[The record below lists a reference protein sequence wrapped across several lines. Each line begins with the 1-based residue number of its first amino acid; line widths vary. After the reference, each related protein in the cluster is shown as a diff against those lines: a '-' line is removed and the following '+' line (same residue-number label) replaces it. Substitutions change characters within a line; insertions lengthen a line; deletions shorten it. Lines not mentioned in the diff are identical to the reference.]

1 MNQQIKYRNRYNS
14 PKGITIVALVVTIVI
29 MLILVGVTVTIAI
42 NGGLIGTAKDSKEE
56 TRYTQVLAEKEMWES
71 EKRSTD
77 RFGIQVE
84 TLEEFVNRLKDNK
97 LLTEKEAEQAKQNL
111 KVTIAKK
118 IIYLSKDKVLADS
131 GLWEATIDKKTQQA
145 ILTKYKGT
153 GELLKDVV
161 VPNAI
166 EKDGIE
172 YEVIQ
177 IGNGD
182 KVAEFEGEITI
193 SEGITTAGQNAFYFC
208 RGITKVNLPTSLKQ
222 IQYQAFRGTTNLKS
236 ISLPKGLE
244 VLGNRAFNA
253 SGITSI
259 VIPGTVKTVE
269 VNAFL
274 QSYIEQATIEDGVEI
289 LDSAAFR
296 LCGLKEITI
305 PGSVKEIKDSCF
317 SEILGLSKVTINNG
331 VEKIDGG
338 AFYGTAIKEI
348 EIPASVLTIDDS
360 AFSGCGKIQTI
371 NVAIDNQN
379 YSSQNDSL
387 YNKDKTKIIR
397 YPSGKKGNKD
407 TEFEVPSTVKEIG
420 NSCFSS
426 CGNLGKIKITSNVEK
441 LATSSFVNQGIL
453 TEINVVSENQ
463 YYSSEDGV
471 LFNKDKTE
479 FIKWPQG
486 KSLEEYTVPGT
497 VKTIKGGSF
506 HVSNIKSI
514 IIPPSVEKMESYAFQ
529 STRAT
534 KIVCQEQD
542 GKGVKEIGY
551 RCFYLSNLIEISL
564 PSTLEKLDG
573 EAFRGSDYLKK
584 ITINKPENSLSGK
597 PWNASASV
605 IIEWTGE

>member
-177 IGNGD
+177 IGNGN

-193 SEGITTAGQNAFYFC
+193 SEGITTVGQNAFYFC
-208 RGITKVNLPTSLKQ
+208 RGIKKVNLPTSLKQ
-222 IQYQAFRGTTNLKS
+222 INWQAFRGTTNLKS

-244 VLGNRAFNA
+244 VLQERAFNA

-259 VIPGTVKTVE
+259 VIPGSVKTVGAL
-269 VNAFL
+269 AFL
-274 QSYIEQATIEDGVEI
+274 QSYIEKATIEEGVEI
-289 LDSAAFR
+289 LESSAFR
-296 LCGLKEITI
+296 QCGLKEITI

-317 SEILGLSKVTINNG
+317 SEIWGLSKVTINNG

-360 AFSGCGKIQTI
+360 AFSGCGMIQTI

-397 YPSGKKGNKD
+397 YPSGKKD

-426 CGNLGKIKITSNVEK
+426 CGNLGKIQITSNVEK
-441 LATSSFVNQGIL
+441 LATSSFVNQGKL
-453 TEINVVSENQ
+453 TEINVVGENQ

-486 KSLEEYTVPGT
+486 KSLTEYTVPRT
-497 VKTIKGGSF
+497 VKTIKASSF
-506 HVSNIKSI
+506 YASNIKSI

-542 GKGVKEIGY
+542 GKGIKEIGY
-551 RCFYLSNLIEISL
+551 RCFYLTGLIEVSL

-573 EAFRGSDYLKK
+573 EAFGGSYNLKK
-584 ITINKPENSLSGK
+584 ITINKPENSLPGK
-597 PWNASASV
+597 PWGASASV

>member
-1 MNQQIKYRNRYNS
+1 
-14 PKGITIVALVVTIVI
+14 
-29 MLILVGVTVTIAI
+29 MLILVGVTATIAI

-56 TRYTQVLAEKEMWES
+56 TRYAQVLAEKEMWES

-77 RFGIQVE
+77 RFGIQPE
-84 TLEEFVNRLKDNK
+84 TLDKFVDRLKSNK

-118 IIYLSKDKVLADS
+118 IIYLSKDKVVANS

-172 YEVIQ
+172 YEVVQ
-177 IGNGD
+177 IGNGNE
-182 KVAEFEGEITI
+182 VAEFEGEITI
-193 SEGITTAGQNAFYFC
+193 SEGITTVGQNAFYFC
-208 RGITKVNLPTSLKQ
+208 RGITKVNLPTSLKR
-222 IQYQAFRGTTNLKS
+222 INWQAFRGTTNLKS

-244 VLGNRAFNA
+244 VLGERAFNA

-259 VIPGTVKTVE
+259 VIPGTVKTVGAL
-269 VNAFL
+269 AFF
-274 QSYIEQATIEDGVEI
+274 QSYIEKATIEDGVEI

-296 LCGLKEITI
+296 SCGLKEITI

-317 SEILGLSKVTINNG
+317 SEIWGLSKVTINNG

-360 AFSGCGKIQTI
+360 AFSGCGMIQTI
-371 NVAIDNQN
+371 NVAMDNQN

-397 YPSGKKGNKD
+397 YPSGKKD

-426 CGNLGKIKITSNVEK
+426 CGNLKKIQITSNVEK
-441 LATSSFVNQGIL
+441 LATSSFVNQGNL

-486 KSLEEYTVPGT
+486 KSLKEYTVPGT

-506 HVSNIKSI
+506 YVSNIKSI
-514 IIPPSVEKMESYAFQ
+514 IIPPSVEKVESYTFQ

-551 RCFYLSNLIEISL
+551 RCFYLTDLIEVSL

-573 EAFRGSDYLKK
+573 EAFRGSYSLKK

>member
-177 IGNGD
+177 IGNGN

-193 SEGITTAGQNAFYFC
+193 SEGITTVGQNAFYFC
-208 RGITKVNLPTSLKQ
+208 RGIKKVNLPTSLKQ
-222 IQYQAFRGTTNLKS
+222 INWQAFRGTTNLKS

-244 VLGNRAFNA
+244 VLQERAFNA

-259 VIPGTVKTVE
+259 VIPGSVKTVGAL
-269 VNAFL
+269 AFF
-274 QSYIEQATIEDGVEI
+274 QSYIEKATIEDGVEI

-317 SEILGLSKVTINNG
+317 SEIWGLSKVTINNG

-360 AFSGCGKIQTI
+360 AFSGCGMIQTI

-397 YPSGKKGNKD
+397 YPSGKKD

-426 CGNLGKIKITSNVEK
+426 CGNLGKIQITSNVEK
-441 LATSSFVNQGIL
+441 LATSSFVNQGKL
-453 TEINVVSENQ
+453 TEINVVGENQ

-486 KSLEEYTVPGT
+486 KSLTEYTVPRT
-497 VKTIKGGSF
+497 VKTIKASSF
-506 HVSNIKSI
+506 YASNIKSI

-542 GKGVKEIGY
+542 GKGIKEIGY
-551 RCFYLSNLIEISL
+551 RCFYLTGLIEVSL

-573 EAFRGSDYLKK
+573 EAFGGSYNLKK
-584 ITINKPENSLSGK
+584 ITINKPENSLPGK
-597 PWNASASV
+597 PWGASASV

>member
-177 IGNGD
+177 IGNGN

-193 SEGITTAGQNAFYFC
+193 SEGITTVGQNAFYFC
-208 RGITKVNLPTSLKQ
+208 RGIKKVNLPTSLKQ
-222 IQYQAFRGTTNLKS
+222 INWQAFRGTTNLKS

-244 VLGNRAFNA
+244 VLQERAFNA

-259 VIPGTVKTVE
+259 VIPGSVKTVGAL
-269 VNAFL
+269 AFF
-274 QSYIEQATIEDGVEI
+274 QSYIEKATIEDGVEI

-305 PGSVKEIKDSCF
+305 PGSVKEIKDSFF
-317 SEILGLSKVTINNG
+317 SEIWGLSKVTINNG

-360 AFSGCGKIQTI
+360 AFSDCGKIQTI

-397 YPSGKKGNKD
+397 YPSGKKD

-426 CGNLGKIKITSNVEK
+426 CGNLGKIQITSNVEK
-441 LATSSFVNQGIL
+441 LATSSFVNQGNL

-486 KSLEEYTVPGT
+486 KSLTEYTVPRT
-497 VKTIKGGSF
+497 VKTIKASSF
-506 HVSNIKSI
+506 YASNIKSI

-542 GKGVKEIGY
+542 GKGIKEIGY
-551 RCFYLSNLIEISL
+551 RCFYLTGLIEVSL

-573 EAFRGSDYLKK
+573 EAFGGSYNLKK
-584 ITINKPENSLSGK
+584 ITINKPENSLPGK
-597 PWNASASV
+597 PWGASASV

>member
-84 TLEEFVNRLKDNK
+84 TLEEFVNRLKGNK

-118 IIYLSKDKVLADS
+118 IIYLSKDKVVANS

-177 IGNGD
+177 IGNGN

-193 SEGITTAGQNAFYFC
+193 SEGITTVGQSAFYC
-208 RGITKVNLPTSLKQ
+208 KGITKVNLPTSLKQ
-222 IQYQAFRGTTNLKS
+222 IQYQAFRETTNLKS

-259 VIPGTVKTVE
+259 VIPGSVKTVGAL
-269 VNAFL
+269 AFF
-274 QSYIEQATIEDGVEI
+274 QSYIEKATIEDGVEI

-296 LCGLKEITI
+296 SSGLKEITI

-317 SEILGLSKVTINNG
+317 SEIWGLSKVTINNG

-360 AFSGCGKIQTI
+360 AFSGCGMIQTI

-397 YPSGKKGNKD
+397 YPSGKKD

-426 CGNLGKIKITSNVEK
+426 CGNLKKIQITSNVEK

-486 KSLEEYTVPGT
+486 KSLKEYTVPGT
-497 VKTIKGGSF
+497 VKTIKASSF
-506 HVSNIKSI
+506 YESNIKSI
-514 IIPPSVEKMESYAFQ
+514 IIPPSVEKMESYVFDRT
-529 STRAT
+529 SAT

-542 GKGVKEIGY
+542 GKGVKEIGN
-551 RCFYLSNLIEISL
+551 RCFYLTGLIEVSL

-573 EAFRGSDYLKK
+573 EAFRASYSLKK

>member
-118 IIYLSKDKVLADS
+118 IIYLSKDKVVANS

-177 IGNGD
+177 IGNGN

-193 SEGITTAGQNAFYFC
+193 SEGITTVGQNAFLLC
-208 RGITKVNLPTSLKQ
+208 RDITKVNLPTSLKQ
-222 IQYQAFRGTTNLKS
+222 INWQAFRQTTNLKS

-244 VLGNRAFNA
+244 VLQERAFNA

-259 VIPGTVKTVE
+259 VIPGSVKTVGAL
-269 VNAFL
+269 AFF
-274 QSYIEQATIEDGVEI
+274 QSYIEKATIEDGVEI
-289 LDSAAFR
+289 LDSAAFSQ
-296 LCGLKEITI
+296 CGLKEITI

-317 SEILGLSKVTINNG
+317 SEIWGLSKVTINNG

-360 AFSGCGKIQTI
+360 AFSGCGMIQTI

-397 YPSGKKGNKD
+397 YPSGKKD

-426 CGNLGKIKITSNVEK
+426 CGNLGKIQITSNVEK
-441 LATSSFVNQGIL
+441 LATSSFVNQGNL

-486 KSLEEYTVPGT
+486 KSLTEYTVPRT
-497 VKTIKGGSF
+497 VKTIKASSF
-506 HVSNIKSI
+506 YASNIKSI
-514 IIPPSVEKMESYAFQ
+514 IIPPSVEKMESYVFDR
-529 STRAT
+529 SGIT

-551 RCFYLSNLIEISL
+551 RCFYLTGLIEASL

-573 EAFRGSDYLKK
+573 EAFGGSYNLKK
-584 ITINKPENSLSGK
+584 ITINKPENSLPGK
-597 PWNASASV
+597 PWGASASV

>member
-14 PKGITIVALVVTIVI
+14 PKGITIVALIVTIVI

-84 TLEEFVNRLKDNK
+84 TLEEFVNRLKGNK

-118 IIYLSKDKVLADS
+118 IIYLSKDKVVANS

-177 IGNGD
+177 IGNGN

-193 SEGITTAGQNAFYFC
+193 SEGITTVGQSAFYC
-208 RGITKVNLPTSLKQ
+208 KGITKVNLPTSLKQ
-222 IQYQAFRGTTNLKS
+222 IQYQAFRETTNLKS

-259 VIPGTVKTVE
+259 VIPGSVKTVGAL
-269 VNAFL
+269 AFF
-274 QSYIEQATIEDGVEI
+274 QSYIEKATIEDGVEI

-296 LCGLKEITI
+296 SSGLKEITI

-317 SEILGLSKVTINNG
+317 SEIWGLSKVTINNG

-360 AFSGCGKIQTI
+360 AFSGCGMIQTI
-371 NVAIDNQN
+371 NVAMDNQN

-397 YPSGKKGNKD
+397 YPSGKKD

-426 CGNLGKIKITSNVEK
+426 CGNLEKIQITSNVEK

-486 KSLEEYTVPGT
+486 KSLTEYTVPRT
-497 VKTIKGGSF
+497 VKTIKASSF
-506 HVSNIKSI
+506 YESNIKSI
-514 IIPPSVEKMESYAFQ
+514 IIPPSVEKMESYVFDRT
-529 STRAT
+529 SAT

-551 RCFYLSNLIEISL
+551 RCFYLTGLIEVSL

-573 EAFRGSDYLKK
+573 EAFRASYSLKK

>member
-118 IIYLSKDKVLADS
+118 IIYLSKDKVVANS

-177 IGNGD
+177 IGNGN

-193 SEGITTAGQNAFYFC
+193 SEGITTVGQSAFYC
-208 RGITKVNLPTSLKQ
+208 KGITKVNLPTSLKQ
-222 IQYQAFRGTTNLKS
+222 IQYQAFRETTNLKS

-259 VIPGTVKTVE
+259 VIPGSVKTVGAL
-269 VNAFL
+269 AFF
-274 QSYIEQATIEDGVEI
+274 QSYIEKATIEDGVEI

-296 LCGLKEITI
+296 QCGLKEITI

-317 SEILGLSKVTINNG
+317 SEIWGLSKVTINNG

-360 AFSGCGKIQTI
+360 AFSGCGMIQTI

-397 YPSGKKGNKD
+397 YPSGKKD

-426 CGNLGKIKITSNVEK
+426 CGNLKKIQITSNVEK

-486 KSLEEYTVPGT
+486 KSLTEYTVPRT
-497 VKTIKGGSF
+497 VKTIKASSF
-506 HVSNIKSI
+506 YESNIKSI
-514 IIPPSVEKMESYAFQ
+514 IIPPSVEKMESYVFDRT
-529 STRAT
+529 SAT

-542 GKGVKEIGY
+542 GKGVKEIGN
-551 RCFYLSNLIEISL
+551 RCFYLTGLIEVSL

-573 EAFRGSDYLKK
+573 EAFKASYSLKK

-597 PWNASASV
+597 PWGASASV
-605 IIEWTGE
+605 IIEWTGEQ

>member
-1 MNQQIKYRNRYNS
+1 
-14 PKGITIVALVVTIVI
+14 
-29 MLILVGVTVTIAI
+29 MLILVGVTATIAI

-56 TRYTQVLAEKEMWES
+56 TRYAQVLAEKEMWES

-77 RFGIQVE
+77 RFGIQPE
-84 TLEEFVNRLKDNK
+84 TLDKFVDRLKSNK

-177 IGNGD
+177 IGNGN

-193 SEGITTAGQNAFYFC
+193 SEGITTVGQNAFLLC
-208 RGITKVNLPTSLKQ
+208 RDITKVNLPTSLKQ
-222 IQYQAFRGTTNLKS
+222 INWQAFRQTTNLKS

-244 VLGNRAFNA
+244 VLQERAFNA

-259 VIPGTVKTVE
+259 VIPGSVKTVGAL
-269 VNAFL
+269 AFF
-274 QSYIEQATIEDGVEI
+274 QSYIEKATIEDGVEI
-289 LDSAAFR
+289 LDSAAFSQ
-296 LCGLKEITI
+296 CGLKEITI

-317 SEILGLSKVTINNG
+317 SEIWGLSKVTINNG

-360 AFSGCGKIQTI
+360 AFSGCGMIQTI

-397 YPSGKKGNKD
+397 YPSGKKD

-426 CGNLGKIKITSNVEK
+426 CGNLGKIQITSNVEK
-441 LATSSFVNQGIL
+441 LATSSFVNQGKL
-453 TEINVVSENQ
+453 TEINVVGENQ

-486 KSLEEYTVPGT
+486 KSLTEYTVPRT
-497 VKTIKGGSF
+497 VKTIKASSF
-506 HVSNIKSI
+506 YASNIKSI
-514 IIPPSVEKMESYAFQ
+514 IIPPSVEKMESYVFDR
-529 STRAT
+529 SGIT

-542 GKGVKEIGY
+542 GKGVKEIGN
-551 RCFYLSNLIEISL
+551 RCFYLTGLIEVSL

-573 EAFRGSDYLKK
+573 EAFRGSYSLKK

>member
-84 TLEEFVNRLKDNK
+84 TLEEFVNRLKNNK

-118 IIYLSKDKVLADS
+118 IIYLSKDKVVANS

-177 IGNGD
+177 IGNGN

-193 SEGITTAGQNAFYFC
+193 SEGITTVGSSAFC
-208 RGITKVNLPTSLKQ
+208 ECKDITKVNLPTSLKQ
-222 IQYQAFRGTTNLKS
+222 IQYQGFRQTTNLKS

-244 VLGNRAFNA
+244 VLGGRAFNA

-259 VIPGTVKTVE
+259 VIPGTVKTVG
-269 VNAFL
+269 VLAFF
-274 QSYIEQATIEDGVEI
+274 QSYIEKATIEEGVEI
-289 LDSAAFR
+289 LESSAFR
-296 LCGLKEITI
+296 QCGLKEITI

-317 SEILGLSKVTINNG
+317 SEIWGLSKVTINNG

-338 AFYGTAIKEI
+338 AFYYTAIKEI
-348 EIPASVLTIDDS
+348 EIPASVSTIDDS
-360 AFSGCGKIQTI
+360 AFSNCGKIQTI

-397 YPSGKKGNKD
+397 YPSGKED

-426 CGNLGKIKITSNVEK
+426 CGNLVKIQITSNVEK
-441 LATSSFVNQGIL
+441 LATSSFVNQGNL
-453 TEINVVSENQ
+453 KEINVVSENK

-471 LFNKDKTE
+471 LLNKDKTE

-486 KSLEEYTVPGT
+486 KSLTEYTVPET
-497 VKTIKGGSF
+497 VKTIKATSF
-506 HVSNIKSI
+506 HASNIKSI

-542 GKGVKEIGY
+542 GKGIKEIGY
-551 RCFYLSNLIEISL
+551 RCFYLTGLIEVSL

-573 EAFRGSDYLKK
+573 EAFGGSYNLKK
-584 ITINKPENSLSGK
+584 ITINKPENSLPGK
-597 PWNASASV
+597 PWGASASV

>member
-84 TLEEFVNRLKDNK
+84 TLEEFVNRLKNNK

-118 IIYLSKDKVLADS
+118 IIYLSKDKVVANS

-177 IGNGD
+177 IGNGN

-193 SEGITTAGQNAFYFC
+193 SEGITTVGSLAFYIC

-259 VIPGTVKTVE
+259 VIPGTVKTVG

-296 LCGLKEITI
+296 QCGLKEITI

-317 SEILGLSKVTINNG
+317 SEITGLSKVTINNG

-338 AFYGTAIKEI
+338 AFNGTAIKEI

-360 AFSGCGKIQTI
+360 AFSNCGKIQTI

-397 YPSGKKGNKD
+397 YPSGKKD

-426 CGNLGKIKITSNVEK
+426 CGNLVKIQITSNVEK
-441 LATSSFVNQGIL
+441 LATSLFVNQGNL

-479 FIKWPQG
+479 FIEWPQG

-497 VKTIKGGSF
+497 VKTIKEKSF
-506 HVSNIKSI
+506 YASNIKSI

-551 RCFYLSNLIEISL
+551 RCFYLSYLNEISL

-573 EAFRGSDYLKK
+573 EAFRASSNLKK

-597 PWNASASV
+597 PWQASASV
-605 IIEWTGE
+605 IIEWTGK

>member
-1 MNQQIKYRNRYNS
+1 M
-14 PKGITIVALVVTIVI
+14 
-29 MLILVGVTVTIAI
+29 
-42 NGGLIGTAKDSKEE
+42 
-56 TRYTQVLAEKEMWES
+56 
-71 EKRSTD
+71 
-77 RFGIQVE
+77 
-84 TLEEFVNRLKDNK
+84 
-97 LLTEKEAEQAKQNL
+97 
-111 KVTIAKK
+111 
-118 IIYLSKDKVLADS
+118 
-131 GLWEATIDKKTQQA
+131 
-145 ILTKYKGT
+145 
-153 GELLKDVV
+153 
-161 VPNAI
+161 
-166 EKDGIE
+166 
-172 YEVIQ
+172 
-177 IGNGD
+177 
-182 KVAEFEGEITI
+182 
-193 SEGITTAGQNAFYFC
+193 
-208 RGITKVNLPTSLKQ
+208 
-222 IQYQAFRGTTNLKS
+222 
-236 ISLPKGLE
+236 
-244 VLGNRAFNA
+244 LGNRAFNA

-259 VIPGTVKTVE
+259 VIPGSVKTVGAL
-269 VNAFL
+269 AFF
-274 QSYIEQATIEDGVEI
+274 QSYIEKATIEDGVEI

-296 LCGLKEITI
+296 SSGLKEITI

-317 SEILGLSKVTINNG
+317 SEIWGLSKVTINNG

-360 AFSGCGKIQTI
+360 AFSGCGMIQTI

-397 YPSGKKGNKD
+397 YPSGKKD

-426 CGNLGKIKITSNVEK
+426 CGNLKKIQITSNVEK

-486 KSLEEYTVPGT
+486 KSLKEYTVPGT
-497 VKTIKGGSF
+497 VKTIKASSF
-506 HVSNIKSI
+506 YESNIKSI
-514 IIPPSVEKMESYAFQ
+514 IIPPSVEKMESYVFDRT
-529 STRAT
+529 SAT

-542 GKGVKEIGY
+542 GKGVKEIGN
-551 RCFYLSNLIEISL
+551 RCFYLTGLIEVSL

-573 EAFRGSDYLKK
+573 EAFRASYSLKK

-597 PWNASASV
+597 PWGASASV

>member
-1 MNQQIKYRNRYNS
+1 
-14 PKGITIVALVVTIVI
+14 
-29 MLILVGVTVTIAI
+29 MLILVGVTATIAI

-56 TRYTQVLAEKEMWES
+56 TRYAQVLAEKEMWES

-77 RFGIQVE
+77 RFGIQPE
-84 TLEEFVNRLKDNK
+84 TLDKFVDRLKSNK

-177 IGNGD
+177 IGNGN

-193 SEGITTAGQNAFYFC
+193 SEGITTVGQNAFLLC
-208 RGITKVNLPTSLKQ
+208 RDITKVNLPTSLKQ
-222 IQYQAFRGTTNLKS
+222 INWQAFRQTTNLKS

-244 VLGNRAFNA
+244 VLQERAFNA

-259 VIPGTVKTVE
+259 VIPGSVKTVGAL
-269 VNAFL
+269 AFF
-274 QSYIEQATIEDGVEI
+274 QSYIEKATIEDGVEI
-289 LDSAAFR
+289 LDSAAFSQ
-296 LCGLKEITI
+296 CGLKEITI

-317 SEILGLSKVTINNG
+317 SEIWGLSKVTINNG

-360 AFSGCGKIQTI
+360 AFSGCGMIQTI

-397 YPSGKKGNKD
+397 YPSGKKD

-426 CGNLGKIKITSNVEK
+426 CGNLGKIQITSNVEK
-441 LATSSFVNQGIL
+441 LATSSFVNQGKL
-453 TEINVVSENQ
+453 TEINVVGENQ

-486 KSLEEYTVPGT
+486 KSLTEYTVPRT
-497 VKTIKGGSF
+497 VKTIKASSF
-506 HVSNIKSI
+506 YASNIKSI
-514 IIPPSVEKMESYAFQ
+514 IIPPSVEKMESYVFDR
-529 STRAT
+529 SGIT

-551 RCFYLSNLIEISL
+551 RCFYLTGLIEASL

-573 EAFRGSDYLKK
+573 EAFRGSYSLKK

>member
-1 MNQQIKYRNRYNS
+1 
-14 PKGITIVALVVTIVI
+14 
-29 MLILVGVTVTIAI
+29 MLILVGVTATIAI

-56 TRYTQVLAEKEMWES
+56 TRYAQVLAEKEMWES

-77 RFGIQVE
+77 RFGIQPE
-84 TLEEFVNRLKDNK
+84 TLDKFVDRLKSNK

-177 IGNGD
+177 IGNGN

-193 SEGITTAGQNAFYFC
+193 SEGITTVGQNAFLLC
-208 RGITKVNLPTSLKQ
+208 RDITKVNLPTSLKQ
-222 IQYQAFRGTTNLKS
+222 INWQAFRQTTNLKS

-244 VLGNRAFNA
+244 VLQERAFNA

-259 VIPGTVKTVE
+259 VIPGSVKTVGAL
-269 VNAFL
+269 AFF
-274 QSYIEQATIEDGVEI
+274 QSYIEKATIEDGVEI
-289 LDSAAFR
+289 LDSAAFSQ
-296 LCGLKEITI
+296 CGLKEITI

-317 SEILGLSKVTINNG
+317 SEIWGLSKVTINNG

-360 AFSGCGKIQTI
+360 AFSGCGMIQTI

-397 YPSGKKGNKD
+397 YPSGKKD

-426 CGNLGKIKITSNVEK
+426 CGNLGKIQITSNVEK
-441 LATSSFVNQGIL
+441 LATSSFVNQGKL
-453 TEINVVSENQ
+453 TEINVVGENQ

-486 KSLEEYTVPGT
+486 KSLTEYTVPRT
-497 VKTIKGGSF
+497 VKTIKASSF
-506 HVSNIKSI
+506 YASNIKSI

-542 GKGVKEIGY
+542 GKGIKEIGY
-551 RCFYLSNLIEISL
+551 RCFYLTGLIEVSL

-573 EAFRGSDYLKK
+573 EAFGGNYNLKK
-584 ITINKPENSLSGK
+584 ITINKPENSLPGK
-597 PWNASASV
+597 PWGASASV

>member
-84 TLEEFVNRLKDNK
+84 TLEEFVNRLKGNK

-118 IIYLSKDKVLADS
+118 IIYLSKDKVVANS

-177 IGNGD
+177 IGNGN

-193 SEGITTAGQNAFYFC
+193 SEGITTVGQSAFYC
-208 RGITKVNLPTSLKQ
+208 KGITKVNLPTSLKQ
-222 IQYQAFRGTTNLKS
+222 IQYQAFRETTNLKS

-259 VIPGTVKTVE
+259 VIPGSVKTVGAL
-269 VNAFL
+269 AFF
-274 QSYIEQATIEDGVEI
+274 QSYIEKATIEDGVEI

-296 LCGLKEITI
+296 SSGLKEITI

-317 SEILGLSKVTINNG
+317 SEIWGLSKVTINNG

-360 AFSGCGKIQTI
+360 AFSGCGMIQTI

-397 YPSGKKGNKD
+397 YPSGKKD

-426 CGNLGKIKITSNVEK
+426 CGNLKKIQITSNVEK

-486 KSLEEYTVPGT
+486 KSLKEYTVPGT

-506 HVSNIKSI
+506 YASNIKSI

-529 STRAT
+529 STSAT

-551 RCFYLSNLIEISL
+551 RCFWLTNLNEISL

-573 EAFRGSDYLKK
+573 EAFRGSYSLKK

-597 PWNASASV
+597 PWQASASV

>member
-1 MNQQIKYRNRYNS
+1 MNQQIKYRNHYNS

-118 IIYLSKDKVLADS
+118 IIYLSKDKVVANS

-177 IGNGD
+177 IGNGN

-193 SEGITTAGQNAFYFC
+193 SEGITTVGQNAFLLC
-208 RGITKVNLPTSLKQ
+208 RDITKVNLPTSLKQ
-222 IQYQAFRGTTNLKS
+222 INWQAFRQTTNLKS

-244 VLGNRAFNA
+244 VLQERAFNA

-259 VIPGTVKTVE
+259 VIPGSVKTVGAL
-269 VNAFL
+269 AFF
-274 QSYIEQATIEDGVEI
+274 QSYIEKATIEDGVEI

-296 LCGLKEITI
+296 SCGLKEITI

-317 SEILGLSKVTINNG
+317 SEIWGLSKVTINNG

-360 AFSGCGKIQTI
+360 AFSGCGMIQTI

-397 YPSGKKGNKD
+397 YPSGKKD

-426 CGNLGKIKITSNVEK
+426 CGNLGKIQITSNVEK
-441 LATSSFVNQGIL
+441 LATSSFVNQGKL
-453 TEINVVSENQ
+453 TEINVVGENQ

-486 KSLEEYTVPGT
+486 KSLTEYTVPRT
-497 VKTIKGGSF
+497 VKTIKASSF
-506 HVSNIKSI
+506 YASNIKSI
-514 IIPPSVEKMESYAFQ
+514 IIPPSVERMESYAFQ

-542 GKGVKEIGY
+542 GKGIKEIGY
-551 RCFYLSNLIEISL
+551 RCFYLTGLIEVSL

-573 EAFRGSDYLKK
+573 EAFGGSYNLKK
-584 ITINKPENSLSGK
+584 ITINKPENSLPGK
-597 PWNASASV
+597 PWGASASV

>member
-118 IIYLSKDKVLADS
+118 IIYLSKDKVVANS

-177 IGNGD
+177 IGNGN

-193 SEGITTAGQNAFYFC
+193 SEGITTVGQNAFLLC
-208 RGITKVNLPTSLKQ
+208 RDITKVNLPTSLKQ
-222 IQYQAFRGTTNLKS
+222 INWQAFRQTTNLKS

-244 VLGNRAFNA
+244 VLQERAFNA

-259 VIPGTVKTVE
+259 VIPGSVKTVGAL
-269 VNAFL
+269 AFF
-274 QSYIEQATIEDGVEI
+274 QSYIEKATIEDGVEI

-296 LCGLKEITI
+296 SCGLKEITI

-317 SEILGLSKVTINNG
+317 SEIWGLSKVTINNG

-360 AFSGCGKIQTI
+360 AFSGCGMIQTI

-397 YPSGKKGNKD
+397 YPSGKKD

-426 CGNLGKIKITSNVEK
+426 CGNLGKIQITSNVEK
-441 LATSSFVNQGIL
+441 LATSSFVNQGKL
-453 TEINVVSENQ
+453 TEINVVGENQ

-486 KSLEEYTVPGT
+486 KSLTEYTVPRT
-497 VKTIKGGSF
+497 VKTIKASSF
-506 HVSNIKSI
+506 YASNIKSI

-542 GKGVKEIGY
+542 GKGIKEIGY
-551 RCFYLSNLIEISL
+551 RCFYLTGLIEVSL

-573 EAFRGSDYLKK
+573 EAFGGSDNLKK
-584 ITINKPENSLSGK
+584 ITINKPENSLPGK
-597 PWNASASV
+597 PWGASASV

>member
-84 TLEEFVNRLKDNK
+84 TLEEFVNRLKGNK

-118 IIYLSKDKVLADS
+118 IIYLSKDKVVANS

-177 IGNGD
+177 IGNGN

-193 SEGITTAGQNAFYFC
+193 SEGITTVGQSAFYC
-208 RGITKVNLPTSLKQ
+208 KGITKVNLPTSLKQ
-222 IQYQAFRGTTNLKS
+222 IQYQAFRETTNLKS

-244 VLGNRAFNA
+244 VLGNSAFNA

-259 VIPGTVKTVE
+259 VIPGSVKTVGAL
-269 VNAFL
+269 AFF
-274 QSYIEQATIEDGVEI
+274 QSYIEKATIEDGVEI

-296 LCGLKEITI
+296 SSGLKEITI

-317 SEILGLSKVTINNG
+317 SEIWGLSKVTINNG

-360 AFSGCGKIQTI
+360 AFSGCGMIQTI

-397 YPSGKKGNKD
+397 YPSGKKD

-426 CGNLGKIKITSNVEK
+426 CGNLKKIQITSNVEK

-486 KSLEEYTVPGT
+486 KSLTEYTVPRT
-497 VKTIKGGSF
+497 VKTIKASSF
-506 HVSNIKSI
+506 YESNIKSI
-514 IIPPSVEKMESYAFQ
+514 IIPPSVEKMESYVFDRT
-529 STRAT
+529 SAT

-551 RCFYLSNLIEISL
+551 RCFYLTGLIEVSL

-573 EAFRGSDYLKK
+573 EAFRASYSLKK

>member
-118 IIYLSKDKVLADS
+118 IIYLSKDKVVANS

-177 IGNGD
+177 IGNGN

-193 SEGITTAGQNAFYFC
+193 SEGITTVGQNAFYC
-208 RGITKVNLPTSLKQ
+208 KGITKVNLPTSLKQ

-269 VNAFL
+269 VNAFF

-296 LCGLKEITI
+296 QCGLKEITI

-317 SEILGLSKVTINNG
+317 SEIWGLSKVTINNG

-360 AFSGCGKIQTI
+360 AFSGCGMIQTI

-397 YPSGKKGNKD
+397 YPSGKED

-426 CGNLGKIKITSNVEK
+426 CGNLETIQITSNVEK
-441 LATSSFVNQGIL
+441 LATSSFVNQGKL
-453 TEINVVSENQ
+453 TEINVVGEKNQ

-486 KSLEEYTVPGT
+486 KSLKEYTVPGT

-506 HVSNIKSI
+506 YVSNIKSI
-514 IIPPSVEKMESYAFQ
+514 IIPPSVEKVESYAFQ

>member
-177 IGNGD
+177 IGNGN

-193 SEGITTAGQNAFYFC
+193 SEGITTVGQNAFYFC
-208 RGITKVNLPTSLKQ
+208 RGIKKVNLPTSLKQ
-222 IQYQAFRGTTNLKS
+222 INWQAFRGTTNLKS

-244 VLGNRAFNA
+244 VLQERAFNA

-259 VIPGTVKTVE
+259 VIPGSVKTVGAL
-269 VNAFL
+269 AFF
-274 QSYIEQATIEDGVEI
+274 QSYIEKATIEEGVEI
-289 LDSAAFR
+289 LESSAFR
-296 LCGLKEITI
+296 QCGLKEITI

-317 SEILGLSKVTINNG
+317 SEIWGLSKVTINNG

-360 AFSGCGKIQTI
+360 AFSGCGMIQTI

-397 YPSGKKGNKD
+397 YPSGKKD

-426 CGNLGKIKITSNVEK
+426 CGNLGKIQITSNVEK
-441 LATSSFVNQGIL
+441 LATSSFVNQGKL
-453 TEINVVSENQ
+453 TEINVVGENQ

-486 KSLEEYTVPGT
+486 KSLTEYTVPRT
-497 VKTIKGGSF
+497 VKTIKASSF
-506 HVSNIKSI
+506 YASNIKSI

-542 GKGVKEIGY
+542 GKGIKEIGY
-551 RCFYLSNLIEISL
+551 RCFYLTGLIEVSL

-573 EAFRGSDYLKK
+573 EAFGGSYNLKK
-584 ITINKPENSLSGK
+584 ITINKPENSLPGK
-597 PWNASASV
+597 PWGASASV

>member
-1 MNQQIKYRNRYNS
+1 MKTKS
-14 PKGITIVALVVTIVI
+14 GITLIALTITIVI
-29 MLILVGVTVTIAI
+29 MLILVGVTATIAI

-56 TRYTQVLAEKEMWES
+56 TRYAQVLAEKEMWES

-77 RFGIQVE
+77 RFGIQPE
-84 TLEEFVNRLKDNK
+84 TLDKFVDRLKSNK
-97 LLTEKEAEQAKQNL
+97 LLTEKEAEQAKKNL

-172 YEVIQ
+172 YEVVQ
-177 IGNGD
+177 IGNGN

-193 SEGITTAGQNAFYFC
+193 SEGITTVGSLAFYFC
-208 RGITKVNLPTSLKQ
+208 GGITKVNLPTSLKQ
-222 IQYQAFRGTTNLKS
+222 INWQAFRGTTNLKS

-244 VLGNRAFNA
+244 VLQERAFNA

-259 VIPGTVKTVE
+259 VIPGTVKTVGAL
-269 VNAFL
+269 AFF

-296 LCGLKEITI
+296 SCGLKEITI

-317 SEILGLSKVTINNG
+317 SEIWGLSKVTINNG

-360 AFSGCGKIQTI
+360 AFSNCGKIQTI

-397 YPSGKKGNKD
+397 YPSGKKD

-426 CGNLGKIKITSNVEK
+426 CENLVEILITSNVEK
-441 LATSSFVNQGIL
+441 LTTSSFANQGKMKA
-453 TEINVVSENQ
+453 INVVSENK

-471 LFNKDKTE
+471 LLNKDKTE

-486 KSLEEYTVPGT
+486 KSLTEYTVPRT
-497 VKTIKGGSF
+497 VKTIKASSF
-506 HVSNIKSI
+506 FASNIKSI
-514 IIPPSVEKMESYAFQ
+514 IIPPSVEKMESYVFDR
-529 STRAT
+529 SWIT

-551 RCFYLSNLIEISL
+551 RCFYLTGLIEASL

-573 EAFRGSDYLKK
+573 EAFRGSYSLKK

>member
-1 MNQQIKYRNRYNS
+1 
-14 PKGITIVALVVTIVI
+14 
-29 MLILVGVTVTIAI
+29 MLILVGVTATIAI

-56 TRYTQVLAEKEMWES
+56 TRYAQVLAEKEMWES

-77 RFGIQVE
+77 RFGIQPE
-84 TLEEFVNRLKDNK
+84 TLDKFVDRLKSNK

-177 IGNGD
+177 IGNGN

-193 SEGITTAGQNAFYFC
+193 SEGITTVGSLAFYFC
-208 RGITKVNLPTSLKQ
+208 RDITKVNLPTSLKQ
-222 IQYQAFRGTTNLKS
+222 INWQAFRQTTNLKS

-244 VLGNRAFNA
+244 VLQERAFNA

-259 VIPGTVKTVE
+259 VIPGSVKTVGAL
-269 VNAFL
+269 AFF
-274 QSYIEQATIEDGVEI
+274 QSYIEKATIEDGVEI
-289 LDSAAFR
+289 LDSAAFSQ
-296 LCGLKEITI
+296 CGLKEITI

-317 SEILGLSKVTINNG
+317 SEIWGLSKVTINNG

-360 AFSGCGKIQTI
+360 AFSDCGKIQTI

-397 YPSGKKGNKD
+397 YPSGKKD

-426 CGNLGKIKITSNVEK
+426 CGNLGKIQITSNVEK
-441 LATSSFVNQGIL
+441 LATSSFVNQGNL

-486 KSLEEYTVPGT
+486 KSLTEYTVPRT
-497 VKTIKGGSF
+497 VKTIKASSF
-506 HVSNIKSI
+506 YASNIKSI

-551 RCFYLSNLIEISL
+551 RCFYLTGLIEASL

-573 EAFRGSDYLKK
+573 EAFRGSYSLKK

>member
-1 MNQQIKYRNRYNS
+1 
-14 PKGITIVALVVTIVI
+14 
-29 MLILVGVTVTIAI
+29 MLILVGVTATIAI

-56 TRYTQVLAEKEMWES
+56 TRYAQVLAEKEMWES

-77 RFGIQVE
+77 RFGIQPE
-84 TLEEFVNRLKDNK
+84 TLDKFVDRLKSNK

-177 IGNGD
+177 IGNGN

-193 SEGITTAGQNAFYFC
+193 SEGITTVGQNAFLLC
-208 RGITKVNLPTSLKQ
+208 RDITKVNLPTSLKQ
-222 IQYQAFRGTTNLKS
+222 INWQAFRQTTNLKS

-244 VLGNRAFNA
+244 VLQERAFNA
-253 SGITSI
+253 SVITSI
-259 VIPGTVKTVE
+259 VIPGSVKTVGAL
-269 VNAFL
+269 AFF
-274 QSYIEQATIEDGVEI
+274 QSYIEKATIEDGVEI
-289 LDSAAFR
+289 LDSAAFSQ
-296 LCGLKEITI
+296 CGLKEITI

-317 SEILGLSKVTINNG
+317 SEIWGLSKVTINNG

-360 AFSGCGKIQTI
+360 AFSDCGKIQTI

-397 YPSGKKGNKD
+397 YPSGKKD

-426 CGNLGKIKITSNVEK
+426 CGNLGKIQITSNVEK
-441 LATSSFVNQGIL
+441 LATSSFVNQGNL

-486 KSLEEYTVPGT
+486 KSLTEYTVPRT
-497 VKTIKGGSF
+497 VKTIKASSF
-506 HVSNIKSI
+506 YASNIKSI
-514 IIPPSVEKMESYAFQ
+514 IIPPSVEKMESYVFDR
-529 STRAT
+529 SGIT

-551 RCFYLSNLIEISL
+551 RCFYLTGLIEASL

-573 EAFRGSDYLKK
+573 EAFRGSYSLKK

>member
-1 MNQQIKYRNRYNS
+1 
-14 PKGITIVALVVTIVI
+14 
-29 MLILVGVTVTIAI
+29 MLILVGVTATIAI

-56 TRYTQVLAEKEMWES
+56 TRYAQVLAEKEMWES

-77 RFGIQVE
+77 RFGIQPE
-84 TLEEFVNRLKDNK
+84 TLDKFVDRLKSNK
-97 LLTEKEAEQAKQNL
+97 LLTEKEAEQARQNL

-177 IGNGD
+177 IGNGN

-193 SEGITTAGQNAFYFC
+193 SEGITTVGSLAFYFC

-222 IQYQAFRGTTNLKS
+222 INWQAFRGTTNLKS

-244 VLGNRAFNA
+244 VLQERAFNA

-259 VIPGTVKTVE
+259 VIPGSVKTVGAL
-269 VNAFL
+269 AFF
-274 QSYIEQATIEDGVEI
+274 QSYIEKATIEDGVEI

-296 LCGLKEITI
+296 SSGLKEITI

-317 SEILGLSKVTINNG
+317 SEIWGLSKVTINNG

-360 AFSGCGKIQTI
+360 AFSGCGMIQTI

-397 YPSGKKGNKD
+397 YPSGKKD

-426 CGNLGKIKITSNVEK
+426 CGNLKKIQITSNVEK

-486 KSLEEYTVPGT
+486 KSLKEYTVPGT

-506 HVSNIKSI
+506 YVSNIKSI
-514 IIPPSVEKMESYAFQ
+514 IIPPSVEKVESYAFQ

-551 RCFYLSNLIEISL
+551 RCFYLTDLIEVSL

-573 EAFRGSDYLKK
+573 EAFRGSYSLKK

>member
-1 MNQQIKYRNRYNS
+1 MNQQIKYRNHYNS

-118 IIYLSKDKVLADS
+118 IIYLSKDKVVANS

-177 IGNGD
+177 IGNGN

-193 SEGITTAGQNAFYFC
+193 SEGITTVGQNAFLLC
-208 RGITKVNLPTSLKQ
+208 RDITKVNLPTSLKQ
-222 IQYQAFRGTTNLKS
+222 INWQAFRQTTNLKS

-244 VLGNRAFNA
+244 VLQERAFNA

-259 VIPGTVKTVE
+259 VIPGSVKTVGAL
-269 VNAFL
+269 AFF
-274 QSYIEQATIEDGVEI
+274 QSYIEKATIEDGVEI

-296 LCGLKEITI
+296 SCGLKEITI

-317 SEILGLSKVTINNG
+317 SEIWGLSKVTINNG

-338 AFYGTAIKEI
+338 VFYGTAIKEI

-360 AFSGCGKIQTI
+360 AFSGCGMIQTI

-397 YPSGKKGNKD
+397 YPSGKKD

-426 CGNLGKIKITSNVEK
+426 CGNLGKIQITSNVEK
-441 LATSSFVNQGIL
+441 LATSSFVNQGKL
-453 TEINVVSENQ
+453 TEINVVGENQ

-486 KSLEEYTVPGT
+486 KSLTEYTVPRT
-497 VKTIKGGSF
+497 VKTIKASSF
-506 HVSNIKSI
+506 YASNIKSI

-542 GKGVKEIGY
+542 GKGIKEIGY
-551 RCFYLSNLIEISL
+551 RCFYLTGLIEVSL

-573 EAFRGSDYLKK
+573 EAFGGSYNLKK
-584 ITINKPENSLSGK
+584 ITINKPENSLPGK
-597 PWNASASV
+597 PWGASASV

>member
-84 TLEEFVNRLKDNK
+84 TLEEFVNRLKGNK

-118 IIYLSKDKVLADS
+118 IIYLSKDKVVANS

-177 IGNGD
+177 IGNGN

-193 SEGITTAGQNAFYFC
+193 SEGITTVGQSAFYC
-208 RGITKVNLPTSLKQ
+208 KGITKVNLPTSLKQ
-222 IQYQAFRGTTNLKS
+222 IQYQAFRETTNLKS

-259 VIPGTVKTVE
+259 VIPGSVKTVGAL
-269 VNAFL
+269 AFF
-274 QSYIEQATIEDGVEI
+274 QSYIEKATIEDGVEI

-296 LCGLKEITI
+296 SSGLKEITI

-317 SEILGLSKVTINNG
+317 SEIWGLSKVTINNG

-360 AFSGCGKIQTI
+360 AFSGCGMIQTI

-397 YPSGKKGNKD
+397 YPSGKKD

-426 CGNLGKIKITSNVEK
+426 CGNLKKIQITSNVEK

-486 KSLEEYTVPGT
+486 KSLTEYTVPRT
-497 VKTIKGGSF
+497 VKTIKASSF
-506 HVSNIKSI
+506 YESNIKSI
-514 IIPPSVEKMESYAFQ
+514 IIPPSVEKMESYVFDRT
-529 STRAT
+529 SAT

-551 RCFYLSNLIEISL
+551 RCFYLTGLIEVSL

-573 EAFRGSDYLKK
+573 EAFRASYSLKK

>member
-14 PKGITIVALVVTIVI
+14 PKGITIVALAVTIVI

-84 TLEEFVNRLKDNK
+84 TLEEFVNRLKNNK

-118 IIYLSKDKVLADS
+118 IIYLSKDKVVANS

-177 IGNGD
+177 IGNGN

-193 SEGITTAGQNAFYFC
+193 SEGITTVGSSAFC
-208 RGITKVNLPTSLKQ
+208 ECKDITKVNLPTSLKQ
-222 IQYQAFRGTTNLKS
+222 IQYQGFRQTTNLKS

-244 VLGNRAFNA
+244 VLGGRAFNA

-259 VIPGTVKTVE
+259 VIPGTVKTVG
-269 VNAFL
+269 VLAFF
-274 QSYIEQATIEDGVEI
+274 QSYIEKATIEDGVEI

-296 LCGLKEITI
+296 SSGLKEITI

-317 SEILGLSKVTINNG
+317 SEIWGLSKVTINNG

-348 EIPASVLTIDDS
+348 EIPASVSTIDDS
-360 AFSGCGKIQTI
+360 AFSGCGMIQTI

-397 YPSGKKGNKD
+397 YPSGKKD

-426 CGNLGKIKITSNVEK
+426 CGNLVKIQITSNVEK
-441 LATSSFVNQGIL
+441 LATSSFVNQGNL
-453 TEINVVSENQ
+453 TEINVVSENK

-479 FIKWPQG
+479 FIKWP
-486 KSLEEYTVPGT
+486 
-497 VKTIKGGSF
+497 
-506 HVSNIKSI
+506 
-514 IIPPSVEKMESYAFQ
+514 
-529 STRAT
+529 
-534 KIVCQEQD
+534 
-542 GKGVKEIGY
+542 
-551 RCFYLSNLIEISL
+551 
-564 PSTLEKLDG
+564 
-573 EAFRGSDYLKK
+573 
-584 ITINKPENSLSGK
+584 
-597 PWNASASV
+597 
-605 IIEWTGE
+605 

>member
-84 TLEEFVNRLKDNK
+84 TLEEFVNRLKGNK

-118 IIYLSKDKVLADS
+118 IIYLSKDKVVANS

-177 IGNGD
+177 IGNGN

-193 SEGITTAGQNAFYFC
+193 SEGITTVGQSAFYC
-208 RGITKVNLPTSLKQ
+208 KGITKVNLPTSLKQ
-222 IQYQAFRGTTNLKS
+222 IQYQAFRETTNLKS

-259 VIPGTVKTVE
+259 VIPGSVKTVGAL
-269 VNAFL
+269 AFF
-274 QSYIEQATIEDGVEI
+274 QSYIEKATIEDGVEI

-296 LCGLKEITI
+296 SSGLKEITI

-317 SEILGLSKVTINNG
+317 SEIWGLSKVTINNG

-360 AFSGCGKIQTI
+360 AFSGCGMIQTI

-397 YPSGKKGNKD
+397 YPSGKKD

-426 CGNLGKIKITSNVEK
+426 CGNLKKIQITSNVEK

-486 KSLEEYTVPGT
+486 KSLTEYTVPRT
-497 VKTIKGGSF
+497 VKTIKASSF
-506 HVSNIKSI
+506 YESNIKSI
-514 IIPPSVEKMESYAFQ
+514 IIPPSVEKMESYVFDRT
-529 STRAT
+529 SAT

-551 RCFYLSNLIEISL
+551 RCFYLTDLIEVSL

-573 EAFRGSDYLKK
+573 EAFRGSYSLKK

>member
-14 PKGITIVALVVTIVI
+14 PKGITIVALAVTIVI

-84 TLEEFVNRLKDNK
+84 TLEEFVNRLKNNK

-118 IIYLSKDKVLADS
+118 IIYLSKDKVVANS

-177 IGNGD
+177 IGNGN

-193 SEGITTAGQNAFYFC
+193 SEGITTVGQSAFYC
-208 RGITKVNLPTSLKQ
+208 KGITKVNLPTSLKQ
-222 IQYQAFRGTTNLKS
+222 IQYQAFRETTNLKS

-259 VIPGTVKTVE
+259 VIPGSVKTVGAL
-269 VNAFL
+269 AFF
-274 QSYIEQATIEDGVEI
+274 QSYIEKATIEDGVEI

-296 LCGLKEITI
+296 QCGLKEITI

-317 SEILGLSKVTINNG
+317 SEIWGLSKVTINNG

-360 AFSGCGKIQTI
+360 AFSGCGMIQTI

-397 YPSGKKGNKD
+397 YPSGKKD

-426 CGNLGKIKITSNVEK
+426 CGNLKKIQITSNVEK

-486 KSLEEYTVPGT
+486 KSLTEYTVPRT
-497 VKTIKGGSF
+497 VKTIKASSF
-506 HVSNIKSI
+506 YESNIKSI
-514 IIPPSVEKMESYAFQ
+514 IIPPSVEKMESYVFDRT
-529 STRAT
+529 SAT

-542 GKGVKEIGY
+542 GKGVKEIGN
-551 RCFYLSNLIEISL
+551 RCFYLTGLIEVSL

-573 EAFRGSDYLKK
+573 EAFRASYSLKK

>member
-118 IIYLSKDKVLADS
+118 IIYLSKDKVVANS

-177 IGNGD
+177 IGNGN

-193 SEGITTAGQNAFYFC
+193 SEGITTVGSLAFYFC
-208 RGITKVNLPTSLKQ
+208 RDITKVNLPTSLKQ
-222 IQYQAFRGTTNLKS
+222 INWQAFRQTTNLKS

-244 VLGNRAFNA
+244 VLQERAFNA

-259 VIPGTVKTVE
+259 VIPGSVKTVGAL
-269 VNAFL
+269 AFF
-274 QSYIEQATIEDGVEI
+274 QSYIEKATIEDGVEI

-296 LCGLKEITI
+296 SCGLKEITI

-317 SEILGLSKVTINNG
+317 SEIWGLSKVTINNG

-360 AFSGCGKIQTI
+360 AFSDCGKIQTI

-397 YPSGKKGNKD
+397 YPSGKKD

-426 CGNLGKIKITSNVEK
+426 CGNLGKIQITSNVEK
-441 LATSSFVNQGIL
+441 LATSSFVNQGKL
-453 TEINVVSENQ
+453 TEINVVGENQ

-486 KSLEEYTVPGT
+486 KSLTEYTVPRT
-497 VKTIKGGSF
+497 VKTIKASSF
-506 HVSNIKSI
+506 YASNIKSI

-542 GKGVKEIGY
+542 GKGIKEIGY
-551 RCFYLSNLIEISL
+551 RCFYLTGLIEVSL

-573 EAFRGSDYLKK
+573 EAFRGSYSLKK

>member
-14 PKGITIVALVVTIVI
+14 PKGITIVALAVTIVI

-84 TLEEFVNRLKDNK
+84 TLEEFVNRLKNNK

-118 IIYLSKDKVLADS
+118 IIYLSKDKVVANS

-177 IGNGD
+177 IGNGN

-193 SEGITTAGQNAFYFC
+193 SEGITTVGSSAFC
-208 RGITKVNLPTSLKQ
+208 ECKDITKVNLPTSLKQ
-222 IQYQAFRGTTNLKS
+222 IQYQGFRQTTNLKS

-244 VLGNRAFNA
+244 VLGGRAFNA

-259 VIPGTVKTVE
+259 V
-269 VNAFL
+269 
-274 QSYIEQATIEDGVEI
+274 
-289 LDSAAFR
+289 
-296 LCGLKEITI
+296 
-305 PGSVKEIKDSCF
+305 
-317 SEILGLSKVTINNG
+317 
-331 VEKIDGG
+331 
-338 AFYGTAIKEI
+338 
-348 EIPASVLTIDDS
+348 IPASVLTIDDS
-360 AFSGCGKIQTI
+360 AFSGCGMIQTI

-397 YPSGKKGNKD
+397 YPSGKKD

-426 CGNLGKIKITSNVEK
+426 CGNLKKIQITSNVEK
-441 LATSSFVNQGIL
+441 LATSSFVNQGNL
-453 TEINVVSENQ
+453 TEINVVSENK

-486 KSLEEYTVPGT
+486 KSLTEYTVPGT

-506 HVSNIKSI
+506 YASNIKSI

-529 STRAT
+529 STSAT

-551 RCFYLSNLIEISL
+551 RCFWLTNLNEISL

-573 EAFRGSDYLKK
+573 EAFRGSYSLKK

-597 PWNASASV
+597 PWQASASV

>member
-1 MNQQIKYRNRYNS
+1 MKTKS
-14 PKGITIVALVVTIVI
+14 GITLIALTITIVI
-29 MLILVGVTVTIAI
+29 MLILVGVTATIAI

-56 TRYTQVLAEKEMWES
+56 TRYAQVLAEKEMWES

-77 RFGIQVE
+77 RFGIQPE
-84 TLEEFVNRLKDNK
+84 TLDKFVDRLKSNK

-166 EKDGIE
+166 EKDEIE
-172 YEVIQ
+172 YEVVQ
-177 IGNGD
+177 IGNGN

-193 SEGITTAGQNAFYFC
+193 SEGITTVGSLAFYFC

-222 IQYQAFRGTTNLKS
+222 INWQAFRGTTNLKS

-244 VLGNRAFNA
+244 VLQERAFNA

-259 VIPGTVKTVE
+259 VIPGSVKTVGAL
-269 VNAFL
+269 AFF
-274 QSYIEQATIEDGVEI
+274 QSYIEKATIEDGVEI

-296 LCGLKEITI
+296 SCGLKEITI

-317 SEILGLSKVTINNG
+317 SEIWGLSKVTINNG

-360 AFSGCGKIQTI
+360 AFSNCGKIQTI

-397 YPSGKKGNKD
+397 YPSGKKD

-426 CGNLGKIKITSNVEK
+426 CGNLVKIQITSNVEK
-441 LATSSFVNQGIL
+441 LATSSFVNQGNL
-453 TEINVVSENQ
+453 TEINVVSENK

-471 LFNKDKTE
+471 LLNKDKTE

-486 KSLEEYTVPGT
+486 KSLTEYTVPET
-497 VKTIKGGSF
+497 VKTIKASSF
-506 HVSNIKSI
+506 YASNIKSI
-514 IIPPSVEKMESYAFQ
+514 IIPPSVEKMESYVFDR
-529 STRAT
+529 SWIT

-542 GKGVKEIGY
+542 GKGIKEIGY
-551 RCFYLSNLIEISL
+551 RCFYLTGLIEVSL

-573 EAFRGSDYLKK
+573 EAFRGSNNLKK

>member
-84 TLEEFVNRLKDNK
+84 TLEEFVNRLKGNK

-118 IIYLSKDKVLADS
+118 IIYLSKDKVVANS

-177 IGNGD
+177 IGNGN

-193 SEGITTAGQNAFYFC
+193 SEGITTVGSSAFC
-208 RGITKVNLPTSLKQ
+208 ECKDITKVNLPTSLKQ
-222 IQYQAFRGTTNLKS
+222 IQYQGFRQTTNLKS

-244 VLGNRAFNA
+244 VLGGRAFNA

-259 VIPGTVKTVE
+259 VIPGTVKTVG
-269 VNAFL
+269 VLAFF
-274 QSYIEQATIEDGVEI
+274 QSYIEKATIEDGVEI

-296 LCGLKEITI
+296 SSGLKEITI

-317 SEILGLSKVTINNG
+317 SEIWGLSKVTINNG

-360 AFSGCGKIQTI
+360 AFSGCGMIQTI

-397 YPSGKKGNKD
+397 YPSGKKD

-426 CGNLGKIKITSNVEK
+426 CGNLKKIQITSNVEK
-441 LATSSFVNQGIL
+441 LATSSFVNQGNL
-453 TEINVVSENQ
+453 KEINVVSENQ

-479 FIKWPQG
+479 FIEWPQG
-486 KSLEEYTVPGT
+486 KSLTEYTVPGT
-497 VKTIKGGSF
+497 VKTIKASSF
-506 HVSNIKSI
+506 YASNIKSI
-514 IIPPSVEKMESYAFQ
+514 IIPPSVEKVESYAFQ

-551 RCFYLSNLIEISL
+551 RCFYLTDLIEVSL

-573 EAFRGSDYLKK
+573 EAFIGSYSLKK